1 MIREQEDE
9 RSLPGGQAGVARKPN
24 PDEKAGLQ
32 ILSVPVSE
40 FCLPTLTFAVLSSR
54 LGRDGLW

>member
-1 MIREQEDE
+1 MIREQEGE
-9 RSLPGGQAGVARKPN
+9 RSLPGGQAGVAKKPN
-24 PDEKAGLQ
+24 QGEKAGLQ

-40 FCLPTLTFAVLSSR
+40 FCLSTLTFAVLSSR